1 VLPAGSRLR
10 HRADFASTLR
20 LARGT
25 RAAGLVVVHV
35 TVPARAADA
44 TASDRGADAAES
56 DRAAEAAEPARVGFV
71 VSRAVG
77 PAVVRNRVKR
87 RLRHLAARRLDRLP
101 PGSRV
106 VVRALPPAAAAT
118 FSQLDA
124 ALTRALEAGLA
135 RAGTSADSKAHR

>member
-35 TVPARAADA
+35 TVP
-44 TASDRGADAAES
+44 
-56 DRAAEAAEPARVGFV
+56 DRAAEAASSDLAAAAAEPARVGFV